1 MGKGYRQ
8 GRLGEE
14 IKKLISS
21 MLLREIKDPRLSE
34 SMISVSDVDVTKDS
48 SYATCYITILYHSN
62 DEEKMAE
69 EDKRVLEGLNSAKGL
84 IRKEISKQIKLHH
97 APDLVFKID
106 KSMEYGRH
114 IDEVIKEL
122 GIDNE

>member
-14 IKKLISS
+14 IKKLIST

-34 SMISVSDVDVTKDS
+34 SMISVSGVDVTKDS
-48 SYATCYITILYHSN
+48 SYATCYITILYRSN

-69 EDKRVLEGLNSAKGL
+69 EEERVLEGLSSAKGL

-97 APDLVFKID
+97 DYK
-106 KSMEYGRH
+106 R
-114 IDEVIKEL
+114 KEA
-122 GIDNE
+122 GDH